1 MTIADWILL
10 GSLAVILITLV
21 TSHILKNVILQKI
34 CECLMIPVFGALNI
48 LLLRDYL
55 PDSLHLIK
63 ITITALSLATI
74 STIFLSLEKIK
85 LLRIFGRILILANVF
100 CWITLYRIVF
110 FIHQVPL
117 WLIILMTCIYL
128 AGTITAII
136 LSGKQEIKFY
146 VLFAFSFA
154 LSAYLHFCSLIFLCY
169 ETAGN
174 SIMLFAGTSLFA
186 GLTVFHFINQTKLK
200 IKHAGIIR
208 YSLLVISQVL
218 IACSN
223 LLMIGG

>member
-1 MTIADWILL
+1 MTITNWILF
-10 GSLAVILITLV
+10 SILAVNLIVLV
-21 TSHILKNVILQKI
+21 TSYIFKKIVIQKI
-34 CECLMIPVFGALNI
+34 SECLIIPI
-48 LLLRDYL
+48 LGIFTVLVLRNYL

-63 ITITALSLATI
+63 VTVIALSLATI
-74 STIFLSLEKIK
+74 STIFLSFEKIRV
-85 LLRIFGRILILANVF
+85 LRVSGRILILANTF

-154 LSAYLHFCSLIFLCY
+154 LSAYLHFCSLVFLCY
-169 ETAGN
+169 ETTKS
-174 SIMLFAGTSLFA
+174 SILLFTGTTAFA
-186 GLTVFHFINQTKLK
+186 ALTAFHFINQAKLK
-200 IKHAGIIR
+200 FKHAGIIR
-208 YSLLVISQVL
+208 YSLLVTSQIL
-218 IACSN
+218 IAVSN
-223 LLMIGG
+223 ILMIK

>member
-1 MTIADWILL
+1 MTITNWILF
-10 GSLAVILITLV
+10 SILAVNLIVLV
-21 TSHILKNVILQKI
+21 TSHIFKKIVIQKI
-34 CECLMIPVFGALNI
+34 SECLIIPI
-48 LLLRDYL
+48 LGIFTVLVLRNYL

-63 ITITALSLATI
+63 VTVIALSLATI
-74 STIFLSLEKIK
+74 STIFLSFEKIRV
-85 LLRIFGRILILANVF
+85 LRVSGRILILANTF

-117 WLIILMTCIYL
+117 WLIILMTGIYL

-136 LSGKQEIKFY
+136 LSGKQELRFY
-146 VLFAFSFA
+146 ILFAFSFA
-154 LSAYLHFCSLIFLCY
+154 LSAYLHFCSLIFICY
-169 ETAGN
+169 EKTGN
-174 SIMLFAGTSLFA
+174 AIMLFAGTTIFA
-186 GLTVFHFINQTKLK
+186 ALTAFHFINQTKLK

-208 YSLLVISQVL
+208 YSLLVVSQVL

>member
-1 MTIADWILL
+1 MTITNWILF
-10 GSLAVILITLV
+10 SILAVNLIVLV
-21 TSHILKNVILQKI
+21 TSHILKKVLIQKI
-34 CECLMIPVFGALNI
+34 SECLIIPI
-48 LLLRDYL
+48 LGIFTVLVLRNYL

-63 ITITALSLATI
+63 VTVIALSLATI
-74 STIFLSLEKIK
+74 STIFLSFEKIRV
-85 LLRIFGRILILANVF
+85 LRVSGRILILANTF

-154 LSAYLHFCSLIFLCY
+154 LSAYLHFCSLVFLCY
-169 ETAGN
+169 ETTKS
-174 SIMLFAGTSLFA
+174 SIMLFAGTTAFA
-186 GLTVFHFINQTKLK
+186 ALTAFHFINQAKLK
-200 IKHAGIIR
+200 FKHAGIIR
-208 YSLLVISQVL
+208 YSLLVTSQIL
-218 IACSN
+218 IAVSN
-223 LLMIGG
+223 ILMIK

>member
-34 CECLMIPVFGALNI
+34 CECLMLPVFGALNI

-100 CWITLYRIVF
+100 CWITLYRSIF
-110 FIHQVPL
+110 FIHKVPL
-117 WLIILMTCIYL
+117 WLTILMSVLYL
-128 AGTITAII
+128 AGMVCTII
-136 LSGKQEIKFY
+136 LSGKQKALFY
-146 VLFAFSFA
+146 ILFAFSFI
-154 LSAYLHFCSLIFLCY
+154 LSSYLHFCSLIFLCY
-169 ETAGN
+169 ERRVS
-174 SIMLFAGTSLFA
+174 SILLFAGASIFLA
-186 GLTVFHFINQTKLK
+186 LNAFHFINQAKLK
-200 IKHAGIIR
+200 FKHAGVIR
-208 YSLLVISQVL
+208 YSLMLASQIL